1 MRHLKRLAIY
11 FSWITF
17 AFVFPSDANAE
28 TAISNAQL
36 SLELY
41 KVLSDLDSPES
52 VIPNSQAEFLYVSN
66 VNGEGDERNSAGY
79 IARVSLNGELIE
91 KHWVAGLN
99 APKGLALLG
108 ATLFVSDIDQLV
120 SIDTT
125 KGVIKARV
133 DFPGAK
139 FLNDVV
145 KLGDHL
151 LVSDSGNA
159 RIYKYEE
166 GNVSIWLEDERLG
179 GINGLLVE
187 DGKLLITTMDAGALL
202 SLDLETMTLSL
213 IADGMTNADGLSVLD
228 DGSYLVSSWPGR
240 LYHVK
245 ESGEVNVLLDT
256 QATPVFLN
264 DFYILENTL
273 IIPNW
278 QPGSL
283 QFYRIVKGN

>member
-11 FSWITF
+11 FYWITF

-52 VIPNSQAEFLYVSN
+52 VIPNSRADFLYVSN
-66 VNGEGDERNSAGY
+66 VNGEGDEKNSAGY

-108 ATLFVSDIDQLV
+108 DTLFVSDIDQLV

-125 KGVIKARV
+125 KGEIKARV

-139 FLNDVV
+139 FLNDVI
-145 KLGDHL
+145 KLGDQL

-187 DGKLLITTMDAGALL
+187 DGNLLITTMDAGALL

-245 ESGEVNVLLDT
+245 ESGEVNMLLDT

-283 QFYRIVKGN
+283 QFYRIVKSN